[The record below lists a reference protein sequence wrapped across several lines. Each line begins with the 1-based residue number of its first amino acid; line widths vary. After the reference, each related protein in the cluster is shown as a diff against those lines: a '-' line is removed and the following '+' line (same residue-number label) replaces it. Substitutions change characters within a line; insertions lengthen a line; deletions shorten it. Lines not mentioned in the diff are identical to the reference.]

1 VTRPSLPQ
9 IAQRRSEYR
18 RARLGRADYGRTMIR
33 RADPS
38 EAHAL
43 ATLHRSSIVA
53 HCSAA
58 YSVEHINA
66 WIAEIQ
72 PEAYSV
78 LINDAEVLVATEMPG
93 APCWGLACA
102 PRRSD

>member
-1 VTRPSLPQ
+1 
-9 IAQRRSEYR
+9 
-18 RARLGRADYGRTMIR
+18 MIR

-38 EAHAL
+38 EGHAL

-78 LINDAEVLVATEMPG
+78 LINDAEVLVATDDAG
-93 APCWGLACA
+93 GTLLGLACA